1 MATRGPYTAWHG
13 VDTPPQEL
21 RRLLAGPLS
30 CALDGVDLRYIR
42 VGGVEVV
49 RRIYAAV
56 RDRNWNTIP
65 GVPSEIQVD
74 DGGDHFEVR
83 FSVRHLSTDIDFVW
97 SGVLSG
103 TPSGRISFALDG
115 TAESELLYNRI
126 GFCVLHPFRE
136 TAGRP
141 YRASTPDSEVAGE
154 FPRLIGPQRFE
165 NGVYVPLF
173 PSFDRLEVDLAAGGT
188 VLFEF
193 EGDLWEDEDQRNW
206 TDASFK
212 TYCTPLAL
220 GFPHRLEV
228 GSRIAQQVT
237 VSVQEPPV
245 IDEPSAPSTLRV
257 GAPLGRSLPT
267 VGLAAS
273 ADGASPTERELEL
286 LRALKLDH
294 LRVEARLDSP
304 GWADSLSAALVDRA
318 RLDIALEVAVFLLQE
333 HANELEQLASALDGV
348 PIARVLAFP
357 ADARTA
363 TPNETTPAA
372 LIRLVRAA
380 LGEVPVAGGTDMN
393 FCELNRSRPDADAMD
408 GISYSIVGQ
417 IHAFDDISL
426 VETLEAQGET
436 AISAGAFAQGR
447 PISVSPVTMKRRF
460 NAHATAEEAELGEG
474 ELPESV
480 DPRQLSLLGAA
491 WTAGSV
497 KYLAEAGV
505 ASVTYFETTGWRGVL
520 ERESGPELP
529 ARFPSQPGQVFP
541 LYHVLADLG
550 DLKGAE
556 LVECRSSDPLTVVGL
571 AARRDGR
578 TSLLVANLKPEA
590 QRFRLEG
597 IGGPAT
603 LRRLNESTVPGR
615 SDPEKTEDFST
626 LELAPFE
633 TVRIDQ

>member
-1 MATRGPYTAWHG
+1 M
-13 VDTPPQEL
+13 
-21 RRLLAGPLS
+21 
-30 CALDGVDLRYIR
+30 
-42 VGGVEVV
+42 
-49 RRIYAAV
+49 
-56 RDRNWNTIP
+56 
-65 GVPSEIQVD
+65 
-74 DGGDHFEVR
+74 
-83 FSVRHLSTDIDFVW
+83 
-97 SGVLSG
+97 
-103 TPSGRISFALDG
+103 
-115 TAESELLYNRI
+115 
-126 GFCVLHPFRE
+126 
-136 TAGRP
+136 
-141 YRASTPDSEVAGE
+141 
-154 FPRLIGPQRFE
+154 
-165 NGVYVPLF
+165 
-173 PSFDRLEVDLAAGGT
+173 
-188 VLFEF
+188 LFEF

-304 GWADSLSAALVDRA
+304 GWADALSAALVDRA
-318 RLDIALEVAVFLLQE
+318 RLDIPLEVAVFLLQG
-333 HANELEQLASALDGV
+333 HANELAQLASALDGV

-436 AISAGAFAQGR
+436 AMSAGAFAQGR

-520 ERESGPELP
+520 ERESGSELP

-578 TSLLVANLKPEA
+578 MSLLVGEPQAGGAALPSRRNRRAGDAETPERKHGAGPKRPGEDRGFLHARARAIRDRSDRPMRTAVVTGAGTGIGAATAEMLAAQGCAVVLVGRREDKLREVAEGLKHSLVVAADLEGPEA
-590 QRFRLEG
+590 PQRIIEERL
-597 IGGPAT
+597 A
-603 LRRLNESTVPGR
+603 RSASSTC
-615 SDPEKTEDFST
+615 S
-626 LELAPFE
+626 
-633 TVRIDQ
+633 